1 MENQNIKIILVEK
14 ENLMEKYKAEMVQRS
29 E

>member
-14 ENLMEKYKAEMVQRS
+14 ENLIEKYKAEMVQIS